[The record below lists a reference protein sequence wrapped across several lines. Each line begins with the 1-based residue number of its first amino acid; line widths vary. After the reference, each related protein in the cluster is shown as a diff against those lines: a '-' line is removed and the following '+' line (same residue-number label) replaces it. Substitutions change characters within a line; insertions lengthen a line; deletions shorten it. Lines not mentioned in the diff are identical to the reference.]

1 LKPIA
6 RNALAL
12 IIGIIIGSVVNMAF
26 VQLGPLIIPLPDG
39 ADVSTMEGV
48 KKSMDLFQPA
58 NFLFPFLAHAVGTL
72 TGAFITAKFAF
83 SHRKKFGMAVSGF
96 FLVGG
101 ITAAIMIGGP
111 GWFNAADL
119 ILAYIP
125 MGWLGV
131 KMALKK

>member
-1 LKPIA
+1 MKPIA

-72 TGAFITAKFAF
+72 TGAFITAKLAF
-83 SHRKKFGMAVSGF
+83 SYRKKLGMAVSGF

-101 ITAAIMIGGP
+101 ITAASMIGGP